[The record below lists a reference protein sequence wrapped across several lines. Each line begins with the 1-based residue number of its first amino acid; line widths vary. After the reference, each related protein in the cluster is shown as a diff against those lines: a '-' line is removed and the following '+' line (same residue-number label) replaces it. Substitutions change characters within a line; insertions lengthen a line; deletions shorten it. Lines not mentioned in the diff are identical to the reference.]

1 MKVLIFYRVNNSKN
15 YDRHYFRYCTEDKL
29 IYREIVENLKD
40 DEYHIYQLA
49 DDFVSQN
56 KGVCSLYE
64 MITDFNDDYFKLSE
78 YWCVLGEI

>member
-1 MKVLIFYRVNNSKN
+1 MKVLIFYRVNNSKD
-15 YDRHYFRYCTEDKL
+15 YDRHHFDYCLDEKL

-49 DDFVSQN
+49 DDLVSQN

-64 MITDFNDDYFKLSE
+64 MITDFNDDHFKLSE